1 MYFAGIMLL
10 LLGGFQIIEGLTAL
24 FNRTYLLVSSNG
36 LLVTANLAAWG
47 WLHLIIGVVALVAG
61 YGIIVGKRWAQ
72 ILGIVLACVSA
83 LVNLT
88 YIAAYPLWSITIIA
102 VDILVI
108 HALAVHGREV
118 QRGLSRG
125 RVGTGPTA
133 SLGARSPCRGP
144 VHRAVPVGR
153 CRVPRILPGGV
164 PRAPR
169 SAEPASCGSADSP
182 SWRTSISSIPRDR
195 SRASRP
201 RSAAWSAGPVRI
213 TVCAGSSLT
222 PASADGL
229 DQGGGH
235 RSRDPDLVGTKR
247 HVASRCGA
255 TAPATLR

>member
-1 MYFAGIMLL
+1 MSDGLKTPDGSTSAPPQQPTTGPVAGTQGTAGPITEHPSGGNGTMTGSSTTASGPVTQPTATGWVGWVYFAGIMLL

-118 QRGLSRG
+118 N
-125 RVGTGPTA
+125 
-133 SLGARSPCRGP
+133 
-144 VHRAVPVGR
+144 
-153 CRVPRILPGGV
+153 
-164 PRAPR
+164 
-169 SAEPASCGSADSP
+169 
-182 SWRTSISSIPRDR
+182 
-195 SRASRP
+195 
-201 RSAAWSAGPVRI
+201 AA
-213 TVCAGSSLT
+213 
-222 PASADGL
+222 
-229 DQGGGH
+229 
-235 RSRDPDLVGTKR
+235 
-247 HVASRCGA
+247 
-255 TAPATLR
+255 